1 MNLNISNAINKIGAA
16 TRWLL
21 GDDMTKYYHW
31 QHIQPTG
38 TVKRAWEGVC
48 KYLADILDELQ
59 KGSED
64 E

>member
-1 MNLNISNAINKIGAA
+1 MNAIISNAIDKIGIA
-16 TRWLL
+16 TRRLL
-21 GDDMTKYYHW
+21 GDDMTKYYNW

-48 KYLADILDELQ
+48 KYLADIIDELQ
-59 KGSED
+59 KESE